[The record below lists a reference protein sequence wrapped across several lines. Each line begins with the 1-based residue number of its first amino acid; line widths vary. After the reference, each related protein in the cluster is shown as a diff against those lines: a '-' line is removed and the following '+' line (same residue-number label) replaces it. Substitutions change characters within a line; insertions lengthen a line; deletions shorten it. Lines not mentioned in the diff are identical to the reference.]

1 MPASHHAHHAH
12 PRTSAP
18 VEAPIGPAE
27 AGRTTSWPLASL
39 LVVDDE
45 AGMRNFLLKTLEP
58 RAGQVMVAASA
69 EEAEDLMRRHR
80 FDLVI
85 LDITLPGKSGLE
97 LLRDLR
103 EQGNASEVVL
113 ITAFADL
120 DTAIEALR
128 AGAGDFLLKPFRV
141 TQVLNAVRQGL
152 DRARLK
158 RENWVLRRS
167 LQQRTPS
174 ASGLV
179 GRSIVIKGLQ
189 TALQRVAAVDSTVL
203 LTGESGTGK
212 ELAALALHTLSPHA
226 SAPFVPVNCAAL
238 SPALIEQELFGTQ
251 GGAQRRD
258 GLFVYAQGG
267 TLFLDEIGELPL
279 PLQATLLRVL
289 ESRCVRP
296 VGGEQEIPVNVR
308 IVAASNRKLADE
320 VEAGRFRKDLYYRLQ
335 VVEIT
340 LPPLRSHKEDIPD
353 LVAHFLE
360 TLPAQL
366 GVPAFEVTDD
376 ELRFLAEYDWPGNVR
391 ELRNLIERSLILG
404 ALNVSALYQGLKRGS
419 EPSAPA
425 RPGHAAGQATAS
437 ALSEG
442 PTDLQTLER
451 RHILAVLESVGG
463 DKSQAARLL
472 GVSRRTLERRVAEW
486 GHGG

>member
-1 MPASHHAHHAH
+1 MPARHLPVPSAETSGDPSPATEED
-12 PRTSAP
+12 TSA
-18 VEAPIGPAE
+18 A
-27 AGRTTSWPLASL
+27 RWPLATL

-45 AGMRNFLLKTLEP
+45 PGMRSFLLKTLEP
-58 RAGQVMVAASA
+58 RAGQVMAAASA
-69 EEAEDLMRRHR
+69 EEAEELMRKHR

-103 EQGNASEVVL
+103 EQGTAHEVVL

-189 TALQRVAAVDSTVL
+189 AALQRVAAVDSTVL

-226 SAPFVPVNCAAL
+226 RAPFVPVNCAAL
-238 SPALIEQELFGTQ
+238 SPALIEQELFGTA

-296 VGGEQEIPVNVR
+296 VGSEQEIPVNVR
-308 IVAASNRKLADE
+308 IVAASNRRLADE
-320 VEAGRFRKDLYYRLQ
+320 VESGRFRKDLYYRLQ

-340 LPPLRSHKEDIPD
+340 LPPLRAHKEDIPD
-353 LVAHFLE
+353 LVAHFLD

-366 GVPAFEVTDD
+366 GVPPFEVSA
-376 ELRFLAEYDWPGNVR
+376 EEMHYLAEYDWPGNVR

-404 ALNVSALYQGLKRGS
+404 ALNVSALYQGLKRGGDAAA
-419 EPSAPA
+419 PVRSAQTSAHPA
-425 RPGHAAGQATAS
+425 SS
-437 ALSEG
+437 ALAEG

-451 RHILAVLESVGG
+451 RHILTVLESVGG

>member
-1 MPASHHAHHAH
+1 MPARDPQNSK
-12 PRTSAP
+12 PEP
-18 VEAPIGPAE
+18 GIEAPASAVADAPGA
-27 AGRTTSWPLASL
+27 RWPLATI

-45 AGMRNFLLKTLEP
+45 PGMRNFLLKTLEP
-58 RAGQVMVAASA
+58 RVSLVMAAASA

-189 TALQRVAAVDSTVL
+189 TALQKVAAVDSTVL

-226 SAPFVPVNCAAL
+226 GAPFVPVNCAAL
-238 SPALIEQELFGTQ
+238 SPALIEQELFGTE

-296 VGGEQEIPVNVR
+296 VGSEQEIPVNVR
-308 IVAASNRKLADE
+308 IVAASNHRLADE

-340 LPPLRSHKEDIPD
+340 LPPLRSHKEDIAD
-353 LVAHFLE
+353 LVAHFLA
-360 TLPAQL
+360 TLAPQL
-366 GVPAFEVTDD
+366 GVPPFEVTAD
-376 ELRFLAEYDWPGNVR
+376 ELRYLAEYDWPGNVR

-404 ALNVSALYQGLKRGS
+404 ALNVSALYQGLKRGA

-425 RPGHAAGQATAS
+425 RPGHAAGQAAAS

-472 GVSRRTLERRVAEW
+472 GVSRRTLERRVADW

>member
-1 MPASHHAHHAH
+1 MASHTASPA
-12 PRTSAP
+12 RQRDAADTAQAP
-18 VEAPIGPAE
+18 G
-27 AGRTTSWPLASL
+27 SLASV

-45 AGMRNFLLKTLEP
+45 PGMRNFLLKALEP
-58 RAGQVMVAASA
+58 RVSQVMAAASA
-69 EEAEDLMRRHR
+69 EEAEELMRKHR
-80 FDLVI
+80 FDLLI
-85 LDITLPGKSGLE
+85 LDISLPGKSGLE

-141 TQVLNAVRQGL
+141 TQALNAVRQAL

-212 ELAALALHTLSPHA
+212 ELAASALHALSPHA
-226 SAPFVPVNCAAL
+226 NAPFVPVSCAAL
-238 SPALIEQELFGTQ
+238 SPGMIEQELFGTHHKT
-251 GGAQRRD
+251 QRRD
-258 GLFVYAQGG
+258 GLFLYAQGG
-267 TLFLDEIGELPL
+267 TLFLDEIGELSL

-296 VGGEQEIPVNVR
+296 VGSEQEIPVNVR
-308 IVAASNRKLADE
+308 IVAASNRRLADE
-320 VEAGRFRKDLYYRLQ
+320 VDAGRFRKDLYYRLQ

-353 LVAHFLE
+353 LVEHFLA
-360 TLPAQL
+360 TLAPQL
-366 GVPAFEVTDD
+366 GVPAFEVSPD
-376 ELRFLAEYDWPGNVR
+376 ELRYLAEYDWPGNVR

-404 ALNVSALYQGLKRGS
+404 ALNVSALYQGLNRLRDL
-419 EPSAPA
+419 APA
-425 RPGHAAGQATAS
+425 PQAGHETAAHPGASTTTNQAARLLDKGT
-437 ALSEG
+437 
-442 PTDLQTLER
+442 TDLQTLER
-451 RHILAVLESVGG
+451 RHILTVLESVGG